1 MSYIG
6 KNIKRIRAVKKL
18 SQAAFAEL
26 FKLARPSVGAYE
38 EGRSEPKIETII
50 AMAHY
55 FGLSTDALLRK
66 ELTVNELYSLDILK
80 GEFDPT
86 QLPPAL
92 GKSSSFEQQ
101 SASASHTETASGAP
115 GLPYI
120 SKALRLEY
128 IVNLNNR
135 DFHARLPKVA
145 LPEMQAAKT
154 LAFEHSGG
162 EMLTDGGGLKDG
174 DILVA
179 VPAPTDKMNRLQVG
193 GIFILIT
200 ARELL
205 VRRLRKI
212 SDKELVFEADNPAV
226 GAAVVTAEELLELW
240 EVKGCWSTHLLQPS
254 LLEHK
259 LLLLDE
265 QIRLL
270 KERVESLERREK

>member
-92 GKSSSFEQQ
+92 GKSSSFEQKEANALNGNHLAQ
-101 SASASHTETASGAP
+101 TP

-179 VPAPTDKMNRLQVG
+179 VPAPTDKIKRLQVG
-193 GIFILIT
+193 GIYIMIT

-212 SDKELVFEADNPAV
+212 SDHELVFEADNPAV

-240 EVKGCWSTHLLQPS
+240 EVKGCWSTHLQEPG

-259 LLLLDE
+259 LLLLDD

-270 KERVESLERREK
+270 KERVESLERKEK

>member
-26 FKLARPSVGAYE
+26 FDLARPSVGAYE
-38 EGRSEPKIETII
+38 EGRSEPKIDTII
-50 AMAHY
+50 AIARH

-92 GKSSSFEQQ
+92 GKSSNYEQQ
-101 SASASHTETASGAP
+101 QTAALNKRNSTAAA
-115 GLPYI
+115 GLPYV
-120 SKALRLEY
+120 SKAMRLEY

-135 DFHARLPKVA
+135 DFHNRLPKVA
-145 LPEMQAAKT
+145 LPEEQQEKAR
-154 LAFEHSGG
+154 AFEHSGG

-174 DILVA
+174 DILTA
-179 VPAPTDKMNRLQVG
+179 VPAPREKPGRLHEGCIYVVV
-193 GIFILIT
+193 T
-200 ARELL
+200 AKELL
-205 VRRLRKI
+205 IRRLRKAA
-212 SDKELVFEADNPAV
+212 DRELIFDADNP
-226 GAAVVTAEELLELW
+226 TAGSVSVSPEELLELW
-240 EVKGCWSTHLLQPS
+240 EVKGCWSTQLQQPG

-259 LLLLDE
+259 LLMLEE
-265 QIRLL
+265 QLRLL
-270 KERVESLERREK
+270 KDRVGNLESRP

>member
-26 FKLARPSVGAYE
+26 FDLARPSVGAYE
-38 EGRSEPKIETII
+38 EGRSEPKIDTII
-50 AMAHY
+50 AIAQH

-86 QLPPAL
+86 RLPPAL
-92 GKSSSFEQQ
+92 GVSSNFEQQ
-101 SASASHTETASGAP
+101 EEARIKGSKAQEIP
-115 GLPYI
+115 GLPFV

-135 DFHARLPKVA
+135 DFSVRLPKVA
-145 LPEMQAAKT
+145 LPEALPGKT
-154 LAFEHSGG
+154 FAFEHGGG

-174 DILVA
+174 DILTAVA
-179 VPAPTDKMNRLQVG
+179 APLDKPGRL
-193 GIFILIT
+193 
-200 ARELL
+200 REGCIYVLVSAKEL
-205 VRRLRKI
+205 QVRRLKKR
-212 SDKELVFEADNPAV
+212 SENELAFEADNPAV
-226 GAAVVTAEELLELW
+226 GVITITTADLLELW
-240 EVKGCWSTHLLQPS
+240 EVKGCWTTHLQQPG

-259 LLLLDE
+259 LLMLDE
-265 QIRLL
+265 QLRLL
-270 KERVESLERREK
+270 GERVKSLERK